1 MFFSLSFHL
10 SVSSFL
16 SLSLSLS
23 FHLSVSSFLTLALAV
38 TPFLWLIVRTP
49 HLFSNSSNS
58 SRSNWNA
65 GKSVAKDTSTLGLV
79 WAILKSIGNKFSYE
93 SSLLGQ
99 IQKRSILKAC
109 ESNSNYLVSLPQE
122 PWSSIRAVACRS
134 RGPRS
139 IPTIAKCF
147 SFLGYKAV
155 GKKLRTC
162 RSKVGRCLHT

>member
-1 MFFSLSFHL
+1 MLWIKLLKLRNKSFYKFSNWTFWIYSKCSSLSL
-10 SVSSFL
+10 SIFLFLPISL
-16 SLSLSLS
+16 SLSLSLCLS

-38 TPFLWLIVRTP
+38 TPFLWLILRTP

-99 IQKRSILKAC
+99 IQKRSILKAK
-109 ESNSNYLVSLPQE
+109 LV
-122 PWSSIRAVACRS
+122 
-134 RGPRS
+134 
-139 IPTIAKCF
+139 
-147 SFLGYKAV
+147 
-155 GKKLRTC
+155 
-162 RSKVGRCLHT
+162 